1 MIGYRI
7 VKTKYLDSA
16 WSGYGAQQYGGRWNH
31 KGNAMIY
38 LATSVS
44 LAMLECL
51 VHFDEAALLQHY
63 TLLSIEVADT
73 DLITLEPSALPANWQ
88 QLTAPQETMDIGSE
102 WLDSG
107 TSVGLLVPSVVV
119 PMENNL
125 LINPQHAD
133 FAACIASVRAVPHL
147 FDTRLKY

>member
-7 VKTKYLDSA
+7 VKTKYLDTA

-31 KGNAMIY
+31 KGKAMIY

-51 VHFDEAALLQHY
+51 VHFDDVALLQHY
-63 TLLSIEVADT
+63 TLLSIDVSDT
-73 DLITLEPSALPANWQ
+73 DIVTLDPAALPANWQ

-102 WLDSG
+102 WLNSG
-107 TSVGLLVPSVVV
+107 SSVGLLVPSVVV
-119 PMENNL
+119 PMEKNL
-125 LINPQHAD
+125 LINPQHTD
-133 FAACIASVRAVPHL
+133 FMAYLTNAQAVAQI
-147 FDTRLKY
+147 FDSRLK

>member
-7 VKTKYLDSA
+7 VKTKFLDSA

-31 KGNAMIY
+31 KGKAMIY

-44 LAMLECL
+44 LATLECL
-51 VHFDEAALLQHY
+51 VHFDDAALWQHY
-63 TLLSIEVADT
+63 TLLSIEVPDT
-73 DLITLEPSALPANWQ
+73 EIITLAPSALPVNWR

-107 TSVGLLVPSVVV
+107 ISVGLLVPSAVV

-133 FAACIASVRAVPHL
+133 FAPCLTRVQAIPHR
-147 FDTRLKY
+147 FDARLK